1 MRTAER
7 RKRDDSTAGARNRRS
22 RAPTKGKTKRTARN
36 GCPTKTHVGS
46 RRGQPRMDVLLIYVG
61 SRAEAQTRGTNWRV
75 GRIIWQGVDHVLRPM
90 RKPAH
95 PWGTILHEVREGGP
109 AGRGGDIFSGD
120 GSKC

>member
-1 MRTAER
+1 MRTDER
-7 RKRDDSTAGARNRRS
+7 RKGDDVPAVARNLRY
-22 RAPTKGKTKRTARN
+22 RAPTRGT
-36 GCPTKTHVGS
+36 
-46 RRGQPRMDVLLIYVG
+46 RRGQPRMAVLLIYVG